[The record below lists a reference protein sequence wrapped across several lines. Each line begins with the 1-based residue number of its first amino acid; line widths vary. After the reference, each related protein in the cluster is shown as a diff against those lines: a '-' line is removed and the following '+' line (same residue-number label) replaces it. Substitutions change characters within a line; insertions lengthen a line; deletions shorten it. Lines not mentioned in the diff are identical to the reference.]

1 MAEYILDVKSQTS
14 KLDWAF
20 PFQRTGAFP
29 LDRSVLFS
37 SLEDAKKYAVGD
49 GSDERALGGTSY
61 VGQIISVL
69 DNEEVAAYVITKA
82 RGLMKLAATT
92 ATGDIAQDVADLQ
105 GKLET
110 LTSTVSDLSE
120 QVNTLEGSIDGKI
133 SSAIAKAD
141 HLTRVIVDS
150 LDEIDLPSAN
160 ENAIYM
166 VKNGDKYDEYMV
178 VNGALEKLGDWTVD
192 LSDYYTSTQVDEKL
206 AALDLGDEN
215 FVKSVSA
222 DFAVSAAGELTL
234 NDLPQ
239 SKIEGLTEVV
249 SSFNEFMTK
258 QAEKD
263 AQQDESLANAASA
276 VSELRSK
283 LEALDDTYVS
293 EVEFST
299 RVGDLTTLFE
309 AVGKEST
316 TIVAELVELREDIDE
331 LQNVLTWGA
340 LEE

>member
-69 DNEEVAAYVITKA
+69 DSEEVSAYVITKA

-105 GKLET
+105 GKLDA
-110 LTSTVSDLSE
+110 LSSTVEAMGE
-120 QVNTLEGSIDGKI
+120 QLDTLESSIDGKI
-133 SSAIAKAD
+133 ADAVAKAD
-141 HLTRVIVDS
+141 HLTRIIVDS
-150 LDEIDLPSAN
+150 LEDIDPETAN

-166 VKNGDKYDEYMV
+166 VKNDEKYDEYMV
-178 VNGALEKLGDWTVD
+178 VNGALEKLGDWSVD
-192 LSDYYTSTQVDEKL
+192 LSDYYTSKEVDEKL
-206 AALDLGDEN
+206 EALELGDEN

-222 DFAVSAAGELTL
+222 DFAVSAAGKLSL
-234 NDLPQ
+234 NELPQ
-239 SKIEGLTEVV
+239 SKITGLEDAI

-258 QAEKD
+258 QATKD
-263 AQQDESLANAASA
+263 AQQDEALANASSA
-276 VSELRSK
+276 VSELRGK
-283 LEALDDTYVS
+283 IEALDDTYVS
-293 EVEFST
+293 ETEFST
-299 RVGDLTTLFE
+299 RVGDLNSLFE

-316 TIVAELVELREDIDE
+316 TIVEEIVKLRDMLV
-331 LQNVLTWGA
+331 WGS
-340 LEE
+340 LEN

>member
-37 SLEDAKKYAVGD
+37 SLEDAKKYAIGD

-69 DNEEVAAYVITKA
+69 DNEEVSAYVITKS

-105 GKLET
+105 GKLDT
-110 LTSTVSDLSE
+110 LSSNIEAMGTRID
-120 QVNTLEGSIDGKI
+120 TLEGSIDGKI
-133 SSAIAKAD
+133 NDAIAKAD
-141 HLTRVIVDS
+141 HLTRTIVDS
-150 LDEIDLPSAN
+150 LDEVDPASADDN
-160 ENAIYM
+160 TIYM
-166 VKNGDKYDEYMV
+166 VKNGEKYDEYMV
-178 VNGALEKLGDWTVD
+178 VDGKLEKLGDWDVD
-192 LSDYYTSTQVDEKL
+192 LTGYYTSKQVDEKL
-206 AALDLGDEN
+206 SALELGDEN
-215 FVKSVSA
+215 YVKSVSS
-222 DFAVSAAGELTL
+222 DFAVSEAGELSL

-239 SKIEGLTEVV
+239 SKITGLEEVV
-249 SSFNEFMTK
+249 NSFNEFMTN
-258 QAEKD
+258 QATKD
-263 AQQDESLANAASA
+263 AQQDESLAQASSA

-299 RVGDLTTLFE
+299 RVGDLNTLFE

-316 TIVAELVELREDIDE
+316 TIVEEIVELRDM
-331 LQNVLTWGA
+331 LTWGS
-340 LEE
+340 LDEE

>member
-37 SLEDAKKYAVGD
+37 SLEDAKKYAIGD

-69 DNEEVAAYVITKA
+69 DNEEVSAYVITKS

-105 GKLET
+105 GKLDT
-110 LTSTVSDLSE
+110 LSSNVEAMDTRID
-120 QVNTLEGSIDGKI
+120 TLEGSIDGKI
-133 SSAIAKAD
+133 NDAIAKAD
-141 HLTRVIVDS
+141 HLTRTIVDS
-150 LDEIDLPSAN
+150 LDEVDPTSADDN
-160 ENAIYM
+160 TIYM
-166 VKNGDKYDEYMV
+166 VKNGEKYDEYMV
-178 VNGALEKLGDWTVD
+178 VDGKLEKLGDWDVD
-192 LSDYYTSTQVDEKL
+192 LTGYYTSKQVDEKL
-206 AALDLGDEN
+206 AALELGDEN
-215 FVKSVSA
+215 YVKSVSS
-222 DFAVSAAGELTL
+222 DFAVSEAGELSL

-239 SKIEGLTEVV
+239 SKITGLEEVV
-249 SSFNEFMTK
+249 NSFNEFMTN
-258 QAEKD
+258 QATKD
-263 AQQDESLANAASA
+263 AQQDESLAQASSA

-299 RVGDLTTLFE
+299 RVGDLNTLFE

-316 TIVAELVELREDIDE
+316 TIVEEIVELRDM
-331 LQNVLTWGA
+331 LTWGS
-340 LEE
+340 LDEE